1 MPESKREVR
10 PIEITYTCDAC
21 GQGLMNRAGDMD
33 PQSGDILHR
42 CPICDHEQT
51 FQWRAYPRIEHIGL
65 EEQL

>member
-42 CPICDHEQT
+42 CPICDHE
-51 FQWRAYPRIEHIGL
+51 
-65 EEQL
+65 